1 MENYSRQ
8 YFLLWRK
15 ILAEVFFYLYNVLFI
30 IESELKIFLKQQN
43 QDNNACSYIRLC
55 LKSIGTGFGCW
66 AFQAEGRP
74 RRARI
79 RLDSISP
86 FN

>member
-1 MENYSRQ
+1 MENCSRQ

-15 ILAEVFFYLYNVLFI
+15 ILAEVFLPVQCTI
-30 IESELKIFLKQQN
+30 IESDLRIFLKQQN